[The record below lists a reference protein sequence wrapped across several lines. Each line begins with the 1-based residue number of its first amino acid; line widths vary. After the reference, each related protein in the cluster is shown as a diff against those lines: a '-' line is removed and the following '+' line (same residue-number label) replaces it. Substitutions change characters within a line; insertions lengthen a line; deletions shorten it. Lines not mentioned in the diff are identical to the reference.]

1 MTPRIYVAVQPQEF
15 DLLFE
20 PEVAARLRALGQV
33 DFAPD
38 GPAKVPVPTDVG
50 RHYDVLVTSW
60 STAPFEPET
69 LHGDRLRLA
78 VHCAGSVRGL
88 YPREALEHVRLAQG
102 GAGAM
107 ATAVAEM
114 ALTLTLALLRN
125 LHTHDRGLQAT
136 HDWQSG
142 GHGMLGQA
150 LHARRVGIIGLSRV
164 GVEYARMVRGVGARR
179 LTAFDPYAPPE
190 LADGLG
196 VTLQPLEEV
205 LAGSDVISITAPAT
219 PETAGMLGPEELAR
233 IPDGAVLINTARS
246 AIVDEA
252 ALVTELTSGRL
263 RAGLDV
269 FDSEPLPAESPLYGL
284 DNVILT
290 PHVAG
295 GTREA
300 RWMQGRVVADEV
312 ARFLA
317 DGTLQ
322 HEVTAERYD
331 RLA

>member
-20 PEVAARLRALGQV
+20 PEVAARLRDAAEV
-33 DFAPD
+33 DFAPS
-38 GPAKVPVPTDVG
+38 GTGKVPVPPGVG
-50 RHYDVLVTSW
+50 QDYDVLITSW

-69 LHGDRLRLA
+69 LRGDRLRLA
-78 VHCAGSVRGL
+78 VHCAGSIRGL
-88 YPREALEHVRLAQG
+88 YPRQVLEDIRLAQG

-114 ALTLTLALLRN
+114 ALTLTLAVLRN
-125 LHTHDRGLQAT
+125 LHIHDRGLQAT
-136 HDWQSG
+136 HDWQAG

-150 LHARRVGIIGLSRV
+150 LHARRVGIVGLSRV
-164 GVEYARMVRGVGARR
+164 GADYARMVRGVGAQH
-179 LTAFDPYAPPE
+179 LTAFDPYVSPE
-190 LADGLG
+190 LADELG
-196 VTLQPLEEV
+196 VELLPLEQV
-205 LAGSDVISITAPAT
+205 LAGSDVISVTAPAT
-219 PETAGMLGPEELAR
+219 PETAGMLGPAELAR
-233 IPDGAVLINTARS
+233 IPDGAVLVNTARS

-252 ALVTELTSGRL
+252 ALLAELSSGRL

-269 FDSEPLPAESPLYGL
+269 FDTEPLPSDSAFFGL
-284 DNVILT
+284 ENVILT

-300 RWMQGRVVADEV
+300 RWTQGRVVAGEV
-312 ARFLA
+312 SRFLD
-317 DGTLQ
+317 DGTLE